1 MKFKEYLN
9 CVDFISTELIVNGY
23 ESRFSFEFD
32 KDTKFT
38 EKAQK
43 IFKNLLN
50 SDIKIKNNNI
60 FIENVNV
67 TEEETELFLRL
78 LSGWINEKF
87 YNECIINEEQ

>member
-1 MKFKEYLN
+1 MKFKDYLN
-9 CVDFISTELIVNGY
+9 SVDFISTELIVNGY
-23 ESRFSFEFD
+23 ESNFSFEFD

-50 SDIKIKNNNI
+50 SNIRIKNNYI
-60 FIENVNV
+60 FIEDEKV

-78 LSGWINEKF
+78 LSGWVNEKS
-87 YNECIINEEQ
+87 YNECIIRKE